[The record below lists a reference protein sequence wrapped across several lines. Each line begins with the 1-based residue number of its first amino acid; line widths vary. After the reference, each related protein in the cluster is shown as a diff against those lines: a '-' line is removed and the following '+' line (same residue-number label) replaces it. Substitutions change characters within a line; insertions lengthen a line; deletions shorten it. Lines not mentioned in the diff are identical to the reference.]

1 MFAPVIKQIDCRHRV
16 QVDHVLYPGKHR
28 MVKIYRDDILVFSI
42 RYNALKKICAMLD
55 LDPVTL
61 EPIDQPTLS
70 HDRPQD

>member
-1 MFAPVIKQIDCRHRV
+1 MIITVESALQNSMRDLFHRTKEE
-16 QVDHVLYPGKHR
+16 GR
-28 MVKIYRDDILVFSI
+28 AASI
-42 RYNALKKICAMLD
+42 EAMNRELPKICAMLD